1 MCAAFS
7 SSTAVLCSIAA
18 SCVLSQ
24 PELMW
29 RQAVANIQCCGG
41 LLPLS
46 DSKTCGAT
54 VTGTS
59 LFDTSSHV
67 IILLVWSA
75 CGSELKCRLQHMQQV
90 DRSCAEQAH

>member
-7 SSTAVLCSIAA
+7 SRTAVLCSIAA

-75 CGSELKCRLQHMQQV
+75 CGSELKCPLQHMAAGGSEL
-90 DRSCAEQAH
+90 R